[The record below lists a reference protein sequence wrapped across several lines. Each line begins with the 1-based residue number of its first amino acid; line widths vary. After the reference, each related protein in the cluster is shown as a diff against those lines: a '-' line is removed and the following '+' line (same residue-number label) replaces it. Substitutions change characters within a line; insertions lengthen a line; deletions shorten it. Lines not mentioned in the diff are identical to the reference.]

1 MRVFVSW
8 SGGKDSCLALHR
20 ALSTDL
26 KVEFLFSMLGED
38 GIRSRGHGLRKD
50 IIEAQS
56 KALGIPIVYGNA
68 SWEDYE
74 AEFKRVMKQL
84 REKGI
89 EGGVFGDIDFQEH
102 RDWVERVCDEV
113 GLKAFEPLWNQ
124 KYETLLS
131 EFIQSGFEAIVVSA
145 KADLFTENWIG
156 HLLNWKFIDYL
167 KKQNID
173 LCGEDGEYHTL
184 TINGPIFQRRIEIL
198 ASKKV
203 LKADRRFLEI
213 ENFNLVK

>member
-1 MRVFVSW
+1 
-8 SGGKDSCLALHR
+8 
-20 ALSTDL
+20 
-26 KVEFLFSMLGED
+26 MLDED
-38 GIRSRGHGLRKD
+38 GIRSRGHGLRKE

-74 AEFKRVMKQL
+74 AEFKRVIKKL

-102 RDWVERVCDEV
+102 RDWVERVCGEV

-124 KYETLLS
+124 KYETLLN
-131 EFIQSGFEAIVVSA
+131 EFINSGFEAIVVSA
-145 KADLFTENWIG
+145 KAELFDENWIG
-156 HLLNWKFIDYL
+156 HLLNWELIDCL
-167 KKQNID
+167 RKQNID
-173 LCGEDGEYHTL
+173 LCGEDGKYHTI
-184 TINGPIFQRRIEIL
+184 TTNGPIFQRRIKIL

-203 LKADRRFLEI
+203 MKADRWLLEI
-213 ENFNLVK
+213 ENFNLI

>member
-1 MRVFVSW
+1 MRVFISW
-8 SGGKDSCLALHR
+8 SGGKDSSLALYK
-20 ALSTDL
+20 ALKTDL
-26 KVEFLFSMLGED
+26 KVEFLFSMFDED
-38 GIRSRGHGLRKD
+38 GLRSRGHGLRKE

-56 KALGIPIVYGNA
+56 KALGIPAVYGNA

-74 AEFKRVMKQL
+74 VEFKRVMKNL
-84 REKGI
+84 RNKGI
-89 EGGVFGDIDFQEH
+89 EGGIFGDIDLQEH
-102 RDWVERVCDEV
+102 RDWVETVCDEV

-124 KYETLLS
+124 NYEKLLN
-131 EFIQSGFEAIVVSA
+131 EFIQSGFEALIVAA
-145 KADLFTENWIG
+145 KADLINENWVG
-156 HLLNWKFIDYL
+156 HPLNWEFLEYL

-203 LKADRRFLEI
+203 MKADRWFLEI
-213 ENFNLVK
+213 ENFNLS